1 MLIKR
6 AIAAFHNLIII
17 SLFLST
23 FTSCKTEQIDKKYDN
38 NNALNPGNLPTVKI
52 ENYVNRLFIDLL
64 GRVPTQAEMN
74 AEVAILKTAK
84 ASKETRLAL
93 IQKLQCDNSFVEG
106 DSSYQKAYY
115 QRIYDMVKS
124 RLCEGASDGDFND
137 YVGLA
142 NFALKIARLEGDSIK
157 VFQALEQIA
166 RNKRIVDSK
175 DEYRFGAI
183 SINEMYARLID
194 NNVYDNINMN
204 SFNFVN
210 ATFDDLFYRF
220 PTKSEFEIAYNI
232 IETNQLG
239 SLFSGFASNK
249 REYCV
254 LLTSTS
260 EFYEGLIK
268 WMYLN
273 LMGREPR
280 TDEVFALY
288 DDFRKD
294 GNLQLLQQQI
304 LITDEY
310 ANF

>member
-1 MLIKR
+1 M
-6 AIAAFHNLIII
+6 
-17 SLFLST
+17 
-23 FTSCKTEQIDKKYDN
+23 
-38 NNALNPGNLPTVKI
+38 
-52 ENYVNRLFIDLL
+52 
-64 GRVPTQAEMN
+64 PTQIEMS
-74 AEVAILKTAK
+74 AEVALLKAAK
-84 ASKETRLAL
+84 ASKETRLVL
-93 IQKLQCDNSFVEG
+93 IQKLQTDNNFVEG

-124 RLCEGASDGDFND
+124 RLCEGAADGEFTR

-142 NFALKIARLEGDSIK
+142 NISLKIARLEGDSIR

-166 RNKRIVDSK
+166 RHQRIVESK
-175 DEYRFGAI
+175 DEYRFGGI
-183 SINEMYARLID
+183 NINEMYARLID

-210 ATFDDLFYRF
+210 ASFDDLFYRF
-220 PTKSEFEIAYNI
+220 PTKAEFDLAYNI
-232 IETNQLG
+232 IETNKLG
-239 SLFSGFASNK
+239 SLFGGFASNK

-254 LLTSTS
+254 LLTSTG

-273 LMGREPR
+273 LMGREPS
-280 TDEVFALY
+280 TEETFALY

-294 GNLQLLQQQI
+294 ANLQLLQQKI